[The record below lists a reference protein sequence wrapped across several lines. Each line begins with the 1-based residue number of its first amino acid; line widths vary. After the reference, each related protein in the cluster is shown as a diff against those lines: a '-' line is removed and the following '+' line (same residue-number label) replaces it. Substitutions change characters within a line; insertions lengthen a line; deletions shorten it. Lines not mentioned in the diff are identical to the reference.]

1 MAAEADMEGVEEA
14 LCEVSW
20 EPESRPQAP
29 EGHSFRARKWLGL
42 SFAAVAS
49 IGLLWVA
56 VFQVGP
62 AKDGA
67 VPPKVSETSLA
78 VANKMGVQ
86 ELLELFDLDGL
97 TSELQG
103 SNNSFVKEIFDIKR
117 NLQDMTQNPLAL
129 PIATCTVDVYLAAS
143 FIGIIGNVV
152 NGAVKACERKD
163 TYRNFVTA
171 DRFVDLLKIDFLDE
185 RKRQAIKK
193 LLDQGCRIGVESSFA
208 LFSFTAAFLAR
219 AASDCAMSMKL
230 PPNPTAQCAGA
241 LSLVGSGIS
250 YMAAGAE
257 IAEATCP
264 PYPGL
269 RDQRARK
276 DLVDVSALDIVGG
289 VARRLVDTVDNPVA
303 QAKLDDA
310 RQIVLSRLPSLG
322 KLGGFILNNREW
334 LKIRREKRKAKSR
347 KEKEIKCGF
356 DIAGLVGFAAAVG
369 VFITAGTV
377 ECPLASGETAAAE
390 NFKMGCSLDISAVVA
405 ALTTIGG
412 FVGILAVECPEDPK
426 NAADKLCSTG
436 ALNIVSSMGFL
447 SGALSDV
454 IPPAEEQD
462 DEPPIVID
470 AGQSG

>member
-14 LCEVSW
+14 LCEVPW
-20 EPESRPQAP
+20 EPESPAQMFAL
-29 EGHSFRARKWLGL
+29 SFRARKWLGL
-42 SFAAVAS
+42 AFTSVAT

-56 VFQVGP
+56 VFQAGP
-62 AKDGA
+62 VKDGD
-67 VPPKVSETSLA
+67 VLPKVSETSLA

-97 TSELQG
+97 TSELQS

-117 NLQDMTQNPLAL
+117 HLQDMTQNPLAL
-129 PIATCTVDVYLAAS
+129 PIATCTVDVYLIAS
-143 FIGIIGNVV
+143 FIGIIGNIV

-185 RKRQAIKK
+185 RKKIALQK
-193 LLDQGCRIGVESSFA
+193 LLDQGCRIGIESSFA
-208 LFSFTAAFLAR
+208 LFSFTTAFLAR
-219 AASDCAMSMKL
+219 AASDCATSMKL
-230 PPNPTAQCAGA
+230 PPNPTATCAGA
-241 LSLVGSGIS
+241 MALVGSGIS
-250 YMAAGAE
+250 YLAAGAE

-264 PYPGL
+264 PYPNL
-269 RDQRARK
+269 RDKTVSR
-276 DLVDVSALDIVGG
+276 DIVDVSALDIVGA
-289 VARRLVDTVDNPVA
+289 VTRRLGVDTVDNPVA
-303 QAKLDDA
+303 EAKLDDA

-322 KLGGFILNNREW
+322 KLGGFIVNNREW

-447 SGALSDV
+447 SGAFSDISRSCPQAV
-454 IPPAEEQD
+454 QEIQD
-462 DEPPIVID
+462 T
-470 AGQSG
+470 